1 MITKYDATKKGELE
15 LFLNSVSEQILQNHL
30 SLFIGAGSSMQYGA
44 MNWNSLISD
53 VYSKFGNWNEV
64 DRAQYA
70 ELNGINVK
78 KEICEKL
85 SQCNFNAKATDT
97 YLNHLLEFDFKS
109 IWTTNYDCIIEKV
122 LQEKSKAFKVVYE
135 YKHFKDLSYPGGSF
149 LFKINGSQTTPNTIV
164 VTHEDF
170 INYRKSHEAYLI
182 LLKRELLCNS
192 FLFLGCSFN
201 DDILR
206 MSIKDI
212 LNCIENSNENYAT
225 NHFAVIVESN
235 LDKLDYICKDLVSH
249 YKINCLRV
257 NKPMI
262 AHMISQG
269 IRYKVKYNSVFV
281 SGARRFKRNTKEEND
296 GKNVCKNLSD
306 AFINASLSPYKIIL
320 GMGMSIGNFIAGNI
334 KQQVKSK
341 NLNPNRYLQMEPF
354 PFTSKAENELHRKQ
368 IIGKAGI
375 FIFIY
380 GDLNENTKSI
390 EDNGMWKEYVYAK
403 TDKNNIIIA
412 LPCGN
417 SSVSKKIYECEM
429 QDSNSFTYIYRDL
442 IKSFNM
448 TRDNSDFFNKLVE
461 YINLTVRQRL
471 DNMVSDI
478 IDTITRVS

>member
-1 MITKYDATKKGELE
+1 
-15 LFLNSVSEQILQNHL
+15 
-30 SLFIGAGSSMQYGA
+30 
-44 MNWNSLISD
+44 
-53 VYSKFGNWNEV
+53 
-64 DRAQYA
+64 
-70 ELNGINVK
+70 
-78 KEICEKL
+78 
-85 SQCNFNAKATDT
+85 
-97 YLNHLLEFDFKS
+97 
-109 IWTTNYDCIIEKV
+109 
-122 LQEKSKAFKVVYE
+122 
-135 YKHFKDLSYPGGSF
+135 
-149 LFKINGSQTTPNTIV
+149 
-164 VTHEDF
+164 
-170 INYRKSHEAYLI
+170 
-182 LLKRELLCNS
+182 
-192 FLFLGCSFN
+192 
-201 DDILR
+201 
-206 MSIKDI
+206 
-212 LNCIENSNENYAT
+212 
-225 NHFAVIVESN
+225 
-235 LDKLDYICKDLVSH
+235 
-249 YKINCLRV
+249 
-257 NKPMI
+257 
-262 AHMISQG
+262 
-269 IRYKVKYNSVFV
+269 
-281 SGARRFKRNTKEEND
+281 
-296 GKNVCKNLSD
+296 
-306 AFINASLSPYKIIL
+306 
-320 GMGMSIGNFIAGNI
+320 MGMSIGNFIAGNI